1 MPICFAYFTSCFA
14 KRPETLVMGTIK
26 ELFHHISS
34 LSLTQA
40 QAKWAF
46 TQFQQWLEWRNKDA
60 AKCCLSFINVALN
73 GMTKDEINYAI
84 YCFICEVCK
93 VDGSGYPGAITYE
106 MVTNL
111 QKYLEMNPVY
121 HKLLTDK
128 HFKALQLTLD
138 EEKRRK
144 AQEAHD
150 HKLQISST
158 LKAVHCQIR
167 NIGKI

>member
-1 MPICFAYFTSCFA
+1 
-14 KRPETLVMGTIK
+14 MGTIK
-26 ELFHHISS
+26 ELFYHISS

-40 QAKWAF
+40 QAKWAY

-60 AKCCLSFINVALN
+60 AKEGLSFINVALH
-73 GMTKDEINYAI
+73 GMTTDEINYAL
-84 YCFICEVCK
+84 YCFICEVRK
-93 VDGSGYPGAITYE
+93 VDGSGYPGATTYE

-128 HFKALQLTLD
+128 HFKELQLTLD
-138 EEKRRK
+138 EEMRRK
-144 AQEAHD
+144 AQEACD